1 MFDRFTDRA
10 RKVMQLARSEAMRF
24 NHESIGTEHILLGLV
39 QEGSGVAANVLKNL
53 GLDLAKIR
61 HEVEKTVQASQSG
74 AVVGQLPFTP
84 RAKKVLEF
92 AVDEATALGHNYIGT
107 EHLLLGLLRESGGK
121 AAQVLLNLGVRMEE
135 AREEV
140 LELLGASLNSQQEPQ
155 PFQTGPGAQAKSKTP
170 ALDAFGRD
178 LTLLAKQDKLDPVIG
193 RQNEIERVMQILCRR
208 TKNNPALLGEPGVGK
223 TAIVEGLAQ
232 DIVKGNVP
240 EILQDKR
247 IVVLDLAMM
256 VAGTKYRGQ
265 FEERIKALMN
275 EVRRAKN
282 TILFIDEL
290 HTIVGA
296 GGAEG
301 AIDASNVL
309 KPALSRGEVQ
319 CIGATTLDEYRK
331 HIEKD
336 GALERRFQ
344 TIMVDPP
351 TKAHTIEI
359 LKGLRDRYEAH
370 HRVRITDRAIQVAVD
385 LSDRYITGR
394 FQPDKAIDVID
405 EAGAKVRMKTLTR
418 PPDLKDLDEKVKR
431 LMKEKDEAVASQ
443 DFERAA
449 QLRDYAEQLKKEREE
464 RLQQWRG
471 SRVESAGVVDEDV
484 VAEVVSKMTGV
495 PLTRLESG
503 EAERLLKMEEE
514 LHKTVISQSQAI
526 GAIAKAVRRSRSG
539 LKDPKRPMGCFVFAG
554 PTGVGKTL
562 LAKALAKVMFG
573 TEDALVQIDMSE
585 YMEKHNI
592 SRLVGAPPGYV
603 GYEEG
608 GQLTERIRR
617 HPYAVILMDEID
629 KAHSDVFNMLLQ
641 IMEEGKLTDSFGRRV
656 DFRNTILIMTSNIG
670 ARIIKD
676 QQTLG
681 FQKQTKE
688 ITYEKMRQQ
697 LVQEIEKEFRPEFIN
712 RLDDI
717 IVFQP
722 LDRDDLKKIVELE
735 ISYVRERLKDR
746 GIELVLTDEAKD
758 FLIDVDYNPDF
769 GARPLRRSIERYVE
783 DPMSEEILRGAYE
796 GKQVVTLKVQ
806 EGHLFFEATS
816 KCQQEK
822 TKTEEAQSFDTT

>member
-1 MFDRFTDRA
+1 
-10 RKVMQLARSEAMRF
+10 
-24 NHESIGTEHILLGLV
+24 
-39 QEGSGVAANVLKNL
+39 
-53 GLDLAKIR
+53 
-61 HEVEKTVQASQSG
+61 
-74 AVVGQLPFTP
+74 
-84 RAKKVLEF
+84 
-92 AVDEATALGHNYIGT
+92 
-107 EHLLLGLLRESGGK
+107 
-121 AAQVLLNLGVRMEE
+121 
-135 AREEV
+135 
-140 LELLGASLNSQQEPQ
+140 
-155 PFQTGPGAQAKSKTP
+155 
-170 ALDAFGRD
+170 
-178 LTLLAKQDKLDPVIG
+178 
-193 RQNEIERVMQILCRR
+193 
-208 TKNNPALLGEPGVGK
+208 
-223 TAIVEGLAQ
+223 
-232 DIVKGNVP
+232 
-240 EILQDKR
+240 
-247 IVVLDLAMM
+247 
-256 VAGTKYRGQ
+256 
-265 FEERIKALMN
+265 
-275 EVRRAKN
+275 
-282 TILFIDEL
+282 
-290 HTIVGA
+290 
-296 GGAEG
+296 
-301 AIDASNVL
+301 
-309 KPALSRGEVQ
+309 
-319 CIGATTLDEYRK
+319 
-331 HIEKD
+331 
-336 GALERRFQ
+336 
-344 TIMVDPP
+344 
-351 TKAHTIEI
+351 
-359 LKGLRDRYEAH
+359 
-370 HRVRITDRAIQVAVD
+370 VRITDRAIQVAVD

-405 EAGAKVRMKTLTR
+405 ESGAKVRMKTLTR

-471 SRVESAGVVDEDV
+471 SRVETGGVVDEDV

-514 LHKTVISQSQAI
+514 MHKTVISQSHAI
-526 GAIAKAVRRSRSG
+526 ATIAKAVRRSRSG

-562 LAKALAKVMFG
+562 LAKALAKFMFG

-585 YMEKHNI
+585 YMEKHNV

-656 DFRNTILIMTSNIG
+656 DFRNTVLIMTSNIG

-681 FQKQTKE
+681 FQKQAKE
-688 ITYEKMRQQ
+688 VTYEKMRQQ
-697 LVQEIEKEFRPEFIN
+697 LIQEIEKEFRPEFIN

-735 ISYVRERLKDR
+735 MGYVRERLKDR
-746 GIELVLTDEAKD
+746 GIELALTDEAKE

-769 GARPLRRSIERYVE
+769 GARPLRRSIEKYVE
-783 DPMSEEILRGAYE
+783 DTMSEEILRGAYE
-796 GKQVVTLKVQ
+796 GKQVVTVKVQ

-816 KCQQEK
+816 RDQQEK
-822 TKTEEAQSFDTT
+822 AKTEEAQTFDAT